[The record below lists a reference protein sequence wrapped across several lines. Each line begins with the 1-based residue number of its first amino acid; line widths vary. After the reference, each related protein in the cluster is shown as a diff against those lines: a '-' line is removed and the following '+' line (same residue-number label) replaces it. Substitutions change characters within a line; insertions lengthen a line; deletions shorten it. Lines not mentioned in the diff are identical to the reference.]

1 MQIQLIELNDISYK
15 NNDLQELHE
24 LYSDI
29 HNRIEIMYTVAPG
42 ILDKTNDPVEV
53 LQLKNEVLR
62 LAQELQR
69 IRLSIEFLGGV

>member
-1 MQIQLIELNDISYK
+1 MQIKLIELNDISYK
-15 NNDLQELHE
+15 DNELQELHE

-29 HNRIEIMYTVAPG
+29 RNRIEMMYTVAPG

-53 LQLKNEVLR
+53 LRLKNEFLS